1 MKRRGIA
8 AFGVFI
14 LLAQLIIVAFGSSFE
29 SPSRVVSYALTTVG
43 GGLLVLAGFDVDRF
57 GSSVRWNHF
66 TGTGLALSGLGLA
79 VSGLLSA
86 GVGTE
91 SIDRIAVVG
100 QVVGAVIVVWF
111 GWQIAFDTR
120 HVNFDWM
127 NDTSDTN

>member
-1 MKRRGIA
+1 MKRGLIVV
-8 AFGVFI
+8 FGFVIVLTQLAI
-14 LLAQLIIVAFGSSFE
+14 LSFGSVFGD
-29 SPSRVVSYALTTVG
+29 PLRTVNYVFTTVG

-57 GSSVRWNHF
+57 GSSVRWNQF
-66 TGTGLALSGLGLA
+66 AGTGLALSGLGLA